1 MITLS
6 FTFCDTKTERG
17 KKRPVQ
23 STFEFPKKKPKWL
36 ESWLTATKLLVE
48 MCARDL
54 RPLSIVNG
62 TGFRN
67 YVHCLDPTY
76 VVPSH
81 TTMKNY
87 TNYYY
92 DSLKKNVSSELQ
104 SQTSLAF
111 TTDTWTSCVTE
122 GYLTLTV
129 HFIDNLWQIRNYVLA
144 TIEVKDHH
152 TGENLANEIKDIV

>member
-1 MITLS
+1 M
-6 FTFCDTKTERG
+6 
-17 KKRPVQ
+17 Q
-23 STFEFPKKKPKWL
+23 STLEFPKKKPKSR

-62 TGFRN
+62 TGFKN
-67 YVHCLDPTY
+67 FVHCLDPTY

-111 TTDTWTSCVTE
+111 TTDTWTSCATE

-129 HFIDNLWQIRNYVLA
+129 HFIYKLW
-144 TIEVKDHH
+144 
-152 TGENLANEIKDIV
+152 

>member
-6 FTFCDTKTERG
+6 FTFSDTKTERG

-23 STFEFPKKKPKWL
+23 STLEFPKKKPKWR

-48 MCARDL
+48 MC
-54 RPLSIVNG
+54 VNG

-67 YVHCLDPTY
+67 FVHCLDPTY

-111 TTDTWTSCVTE
+111 TTDTWTSCATE

-144 TIEVKDHH
+144 TI